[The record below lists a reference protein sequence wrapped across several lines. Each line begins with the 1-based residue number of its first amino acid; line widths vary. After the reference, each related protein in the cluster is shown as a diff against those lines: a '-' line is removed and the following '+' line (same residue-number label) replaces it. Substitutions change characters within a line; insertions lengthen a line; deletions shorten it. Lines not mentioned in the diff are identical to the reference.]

1 MVKDEEDQRGLRK
14 LFKMPQKPGVA
25 PLRTSVPTF
34 VSAHMFC
41 ASRMVQ
47 APCTGWADTDPIKYA
62 IKYTTKLK
70 ANFFYGDQI
79 KFNVPVLKLGTSE

>member
-1 MVKDEEDQRGLRK
+1 MRKINADCANFLKCRKNRG
-14 LFKMPQKPGVA
+14 VE

-47 APCTGWADTDPIKYA
+47 APCTGWADTDPISYA

-79 KFNVPVLKLGTSE
+79 KFNVPVLKPGTSE